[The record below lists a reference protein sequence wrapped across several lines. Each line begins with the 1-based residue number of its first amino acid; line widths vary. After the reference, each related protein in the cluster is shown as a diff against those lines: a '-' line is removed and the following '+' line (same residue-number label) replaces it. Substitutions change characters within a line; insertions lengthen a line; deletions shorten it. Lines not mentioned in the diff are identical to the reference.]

1 MIELRQLAAFILAT
15 QAQSDV
21 RGFGYTR
28 DVFITDLDVHDP
40 CAPMLLHGYIYIYIS
55 HVGFAVTALTGPLVF
70 SRLRVILISHRHA
83 IYICIY
89 TLGSD
94 TSRFFDHLEHF
105 NESPDDLIKIVLM
118 FYFPSGK
125 EKSRLQL
132 YFRTQLRRKN
142 IVNRLK

>member
-1 MIELRQLAAFILAT
+1 MIELRQLAAFMLAT

-28 DVFITDLDVHDP
+28 DVFITDLDVHDL
-40 CAPMLLHGYIYIYIS
+40 CAPMLLHGCIYIS

-94 TSRFFDHLEHF
+94 TLSVLRSFGTFQRVSRRF
-105 NESPDDLIKIVLM
+105 NKNRINVLLSKWKGKIS
-118 FYFPSGK
+118 FIA
-125 EKSRLQL
+125 L
-132 YFRTQLRRKN
+132 YFVRNLAGR
-142 IVNRLK
+142 IL

>member
-1 MIELRQLAAFILAT
+1 MIELRQLAAFMLAT

-94 TSRFFDHLEHF
+94 TLSVLRSFGTFQRVSRRF
-105 NESPDDLIKIVLM
+105 NKNRINVLLSKWKGKIS
-118 FYFPSGK
+118 FIA
-125 EKSRLQL
+125 L
-132 YFRTQLRRKN
+132 YFVRNLAGR
-142 IVNRLK
+142 IL